1 MTYIFM
7 AVHYPE
13 PGTSD
18 AVYARMSAMAESMAG
33 TPGLLE
39 IGPWLDTDGQRVI
52 GLSRWESREAFDRFA
67 QEEIGPRTREAG
79 ITDEPDMRFYEAHNY
94 LTKS

>member
-1 MTYIFM
+1 MK
-7 AVHYPE
+7 
-13 PGTSD
+13 
-18 AVYARMSAMAESMAG
+18 
-33 TPGLLE
+33 
-39 IGPWLDTDGQRVI
+39 TDDGFRVI
-52 GLSRWESREAFDRFA
+52 DVWESREAFDRFA